1 LAKSDSNH
9 CNGIVYVEDIGC
21 NGRYRFWLALGIIG
35 LNMVKQVLV
44 VIECKLESTR
54 EITNDNGKYA
64 TTVVFGRIVKY
75 HIHSSVLGG
84 TEEKPVVD
92 LEKIRLCGRVGGITY
107 WPAGEG
113 KALSMKRP

>member
-1 LAKSDSNH
+1 
-9 CNGIVYVEDIGC
+9 
-21 NGRYRFWLALGIIG
+21 
-35 LNMVKQVLV
+35 MVKQVLV

-84 TEEKPVVD
+84 MEEKPVVD
-92 LEKIRLCGRVGGITY
+92 LEKVGLCAGRVEGILTY